1 MYLVAQKDI
10 LFENKYYHPGEELSY
25 NDKYADAWIES
36 GSAKWLEEL
45 PVDILPKAKRVCA
58 QPGVEVITIN
68 GKSQI
73 NLEGRIP
80 KRN

>member
-10 LFENKYYHPGEELSY
+10 LFENKYYHPGEELPY

-45 PVDILPKAKRVCA
+45 PVDNIPKAKQVCA
-58 QPGVEVITIN
+58 HSGVEVNSIN
-68 GKSQI
+68 SEFEI
-73 NLEGRIP
+73 NLEGRVP
-80 KRN
+80 KRY